1 FVLFQKNCAKRG
13 KLKGIVKKTD
23 HTLYLADLRGEAAIS
38 PIPPSQTSSREGLGK
53 PEQGALMKEFAILLM
68 VLVWLASG
76 CGGGKQVAQDPGN
89 TLPGKAEDQ
98 LAMDWENEKDEPLVG
113 SISSQRL
120 EELYGKTHIP
130 SLDEALD
137 QEMKKWEL
145 QKTFDMP
152 IQVNKEVR
160 NYIYYFSTDRKEI
173 FGRYLSR
180 SNRYLP
186 MIKKIFAQYGLPEDL
201 AYLAMIESGYNNNAR
216 STANAVG
223 MWQFIKGTGLRYG
236 LTINDEIDERRDP
249 EKATHAAAKYL
260 LDLYKQFGS
269 WYLAAASYNCGEGRV
284 QREINKNG
292 NMKSFWDL
300 SSNYSLPTETKNYV
314 PQMIAAT
321 IIAKNPEKYG
331 FKRIP
336 YQPPLKYEVVKVTE
350 PTTLQAAAVAAT
362 TSFEEISA
370 LNPELLRKTT
380 PLGYTAYLLKIP
392 PGKKEAFERNILL
405 ARAQFPLGRN
415 VYYASRQTLG
425 DASVY
430 SAAAPQARRYQQQ
443 VQTAA
448 VVASSRQRRTAAS
461 RSVAAAK
468 TSNQTALR
476 EKTRKY
482 DDLPKL
488 VKQRESSR
496 ATAVSRIANL
506 KDAKEKK
513 EIVVAYNAVR
523 SSKETATPTAK
534 KPVRRPDKAA
544 AEPMTAG
551 MLGSLGTPKKAKKE
565 PGPAVAKKTEDASK
579 GKKKK

>member
-1 FVLFQKNCAKRG
+1 M
-13 KLKGIVKKTD
+13 KGFGI
-23 HTLYLADLRGEAAIS
+23 
-38 PIPPSQTSSREGLGK
+38 
-53 PEQGALMKEFAILLM
+53 ILL

-76 CGGGKQVAQDPGN
+76 CGGGKQVAQDPEKAI
-89 TLPGKAEDQ
+89 PAKAEDQ
-98 LAMDWENEKDEPLVG
+98 LAMNWENDRDEPLVG

-130 SLDEALD
+130 SLDEALE

-180 SNRYLP
+180 SSRYLP
-186 MIKKIFAQYGLPEDL
+186 MIKKVFAEYGLPEDL
-201 AYLAMIESGYNNNAR
+201 AYLAMIESGYSNKAR

-236 LTINDEIDERRDP
+236 LTINNEIDERRDP

-284 QREINKNG
+284 QREISKNG

-336 YQPPLKYEVVKVTE
+336 YQPPLKYDVVKVTE

-362 TSFEEISA
+362 TSYEEISS
-370 LNPELLRKTT
+370 LNPELLREAT
-380 PLGYTAYLLKIP
+380 PRGYSAYLLKIP
-392 PGKKEAFERNILL
+392 PGKKEAFERNIMV
-405 ARAQFPLGRN
+405 ARAQFPVGSS
-415 VYYASRQTLG
+415 VYYASRETLG
-425 DASVY
+425 DASAY
-430 SAAAPQARRYQQQ
+430 PATAQQ
-443 VQTAA
+443 VRRSRDYVETASI
-448 VVASSRQRRTAAS
+448 VSGGRKSGTTKS
-461 RSVAAAK
+461 RSYAAAK
-468 TSNQTALR
+468 TSGKTALR
-476 EKTRKY
+476 EKAKKY

-488 VKQRESSR
+488 VERGEREPARETASSR
-496 ATAVSRIANL
+496 TANVKGA
-506 KDAKEKK
+506 KDKK
-513 EIVVAYNAVR
+513 EVVVAYHANRAG
-523 SSKETATPTAK
+523 KETARANSK
-534 KPVRRPDKAA
+534 ESARRSEKAA
-544 AEPMTAG
+544 AEPMAAG
-551 MLGSLGTPKKAKKE
+551 MLGGLGTSKKAKKDTA
-565 PGPAVAKKTEDASK
+565 AVAKKSDETSK
-579 GKKKK
+579 TKKKKKEN